1 MMKFDDRIA
10 HRVQATRGSVRKFL
24 GKATG
29 DSRLEAVGR
38 RERTRGNVKRA
49 ADKLRDAFKR

>member
-1 MMKFDDRIA
+1 MKFEDRLA
-10 HRVQATRGSVRKFL
+10 HRVQATRGSMKKFL

-29 DSRLEAVGR
+29 NSRLEAEGR
-38 RERTRGNVKRA
+38 RDQARGNVKRA

>member
-1 MMKFDDRIA
+1 MKFEDRLT
-10 HRVQATRGSVRKFL
+10 HQVQATRGSMKKFL

-29 DSRLEAVGR
+29 NSRLEAEGR
-38 RERTRGNVKRA
+38 RDQTLGNVKRA

>member
-1 MMKFDDRIA
+1 MMKFDDRIS
-10 HRVQATRGSVRKFL
+10 HRMQATRGSVRKFL

-29 DSRLEAVGR
+29 DPRLEAEGR